1 VGEKFLSHRLGEK
14 MKIKKLVHTLTHIAQ
29 LYPEAD
35 VKFEGTEHIFSTD
48 KENGEVEW
56 SHRNIKSIELV
67 SDIDNR
73 EKVVVKL

>member
-1 VGEKFLSHRLGEK
+1 
-14 MKIKKLVHTLTHIAQ
+14 MKIKKLCHVLTHIAQ

-48 KENGEVEW
+48 KDNREVEW

-67 SDIDNR
+67 SDMENR
-73 EKVVVKL
+73 ERVVVKL